1 VLRLFPESVARARS
15 HATRFPRPYW
25 FLLAGEA
32 VQSIGFGIAVP
43 YMTLYLTGPV
53 GITATQTGVMMLV
66 WALVSLAGQPL
77 GGVLADR
84 IGRRPVMIGG
94 LAGAGVSAAG
104 LALVSTFSQVIVVT
118 VAWGLFN
125 SVFEPAAGAYVADV
139 VEPGLRTEAFGLWRV
154 MANAGFAVG
163 PPVGALVIWLSSM
176 RTAYLF
182 TGVAI
187 LVFLVIAFR
196 ALPETRPEPGAGE
209 PPARFREALRDRVLV
224 VLALGTAVA
233 TFTYAYFE
241 EALPVFLHEER
252 GLAVVTWGLVLGIN
266 PILVTIFQ
274 YPIARWAARRSSRLV
289 LAAGAVL
296 QGAALLLLLPF
307 TSIAALVVAVVVLA
321 AGEMLIA
328 PVSSAVAAE
337 IAPERLRG
345 SYQGVINLAWEGAWG
360 PAALMG
366 LWLVG
371 RGQGEVF
378 LALALPIGGLAALL
392 YLMLPGGR
400 LQREPAMVAVEPMR
414 P

>member
-1 VLRLFPESVARARS
+1 VIRFFPESVARARS
-15 HATRFPRPYW
+15 HAARFPRPYW

-32 VQSIGFGIAVP
+32 VQSLGFGIAVP

-53 GITATQTGVMMLV
+53 GITATQTGVMMLI

-104 LALVSTFSQVIVVT
+104 LAFVSSFSQVIVVT

-176 RTAYLF
+176 RTAYLL

-266 PILVTIFQ
+266 PILVTVFQ
-274 YPIARWAARRSSRLV
+274 YPIARWAARRSSRMV

-307 TSIAALVVAVVVLA
+307 TSIGALVVAVVVLA

-360 PAALMG
+360 PAALIG

-371 RGQGEVF
+371 RGQGEIF
-378 LALALPIGGLAALL
+378 LALALPIGGFAALL

-400 LQREPAMVAVEPMR
+400 LQREPVVAAIEPVR

>member
-1 VLRLFPESVARARS
+1 M
-15 HATRFPRPYW
+15 
-25 FLLAGEA
+25 G
-32 VQSIGFGIAVP
+32 
-43 YMTLYLTGPV
+43 
-53 GITATQTGVMMLV
+53 
-66 WALVSLAGQPL
+66 
-77 GGVLADR
+77 
-84 IGRRPVMIGG
+84 
-94 LAGAGVSAAG
+94 
-104 LALVSTFSQVIVVT
+104 
-118 VAWGLFN
+118 
-125 SVFEPAAGAYVADV
+125 
-139 VEPGLRTEAFGLWRV
+139 
-154 MANAGFAVG
+154 NAGFAIG

-176 RTAYLF
+176 RATFLF
-182 TGVAI
+182 AGLAI
-187 LVFLVIAFR
+187 VLFLVIIFR
-196 ALPETRPEPGAGE
+196 GLPESRPEPGEGE
-209 PPARFREALRDRVLV
+209 PPARFREALRDRLLLI
-224 VLALGTAVA
+224 LALGTGIA

-266 PILVTIFQ
+266 PILVTVFQ

-307 TSIAALVVAVVVLA
+307 TSIAALVVAVIVLA

-360 PAALMG
+360 PAALIG

-371 RGQGEVF
+371 RGQGEIF
-378 LALALPIGGLAALL
+378 LALALPIGGFAALL

-400 LQREPAMVAVEPMR
+400 LQREPVVAAIEPVR

>member
-1 VLRLFPESVARARS
+1 VIRLFPESVARARS
-15 HATRFPRPYW
+15 HAARFPRPYW

-32 VQSIGFGIAVP
+32 VQSLGFGIAVP

-53 GITATQTGVMMLV
+53 GITATQTGVMMLI

-104 LALVSTFSQVIVVT
+104 LALVSTFWQVIVVT
-118 VAWGLFN
+118 VAWGIFN

-154 MANAGFAVG
+154 MANAGFAIG

-176 RTAYLF
+176 RMAYLF

-196 ALPETRPEPGAGE
+196 ALPETRPELGEGE

-400 LQREPAMVAVEPMR
+400 LQREPAMVAVEPTR

>member
-1 VLRLFPESVARARS
+1 VIRLFPESVARARS
-15 HATRFPRPYW
+15 HAARFPRPYW

-32 VQSIGFGIAVP
+32 VQSLGFGIAVP
-43 YMTLYLTGPV
+43 YFTLYLTGPV
-53 GITATQTGVMMLV
+53 GITPTQTGVMMLV
-66 WALVSLAGQPL
+66 WAVVSLVGQPL

-84 IGRRPVMIGG
+84 IGRRPVMIAG

-104 LALVSTFSQVIVVT
+104 FAFVSSFWDVIVVT
-118 VAWGLFN
+118 IAWSIFN
-125 SVFEPAAGAYVADV
+125 GVFEPAAGAYVADV

-154 MANAGFAVG
+154 MGNAGFAVG

-176 RTAYLF
+176 RATFLF
-182 TGVAI
+182 AGLAI
-187 LVFLVIAFR
+187 LLFLVIIFHG
-196 ALPETRPEPGAGE
+196 LPESRPEPGEGE
-209 PPARFREALRDRVLV
+209 PPARFRDALRDRLLLI
-224 VLALGTAVA
+224 LALGTAIA
-233 TFTYAYFE
+233 TFTYAFFE

-266 PILVTIFQ
+266 PVLVTIFQ
-274 YPIARWAARRSSRLV
+274 YPIARWAARRSSRNV
-289 LAAGAVL
+289 LAFGAVL
-296 QGAALLLLLPF
+296 QGASLALLLPF
-307 TSIAALVVAVVVLA
+307 SSLGALVVAVVILA

-328 PVSSAVAAE
+328 PVGAAVAAE

-345 SYQGVINLAWEGAWG
+345 SYQGVINIAWEGAWG
-360 PAALMG
+360 PAALIG

-392 YLMLPGGR
+392 FLMLPGGR
-400 LQREPAMVAVEPMR
+400 LQRETPVVAVEAAR

>member
-1 VLRLFPESVARARS
+1 VIRLFPESVARARS
-15 HATRFPRPYW
+15 HAARFPRPYW

-32 VQSIGFGIAVP
+32 VQSVGFGIAVP

-53 GITATQTGVMMLV
+53 GITATETGVMMLV

-104 LALVSTFSQVIVVT
+104 LALVSSFWQVIVVT
-118 VAWGLFN
+118 VAWGIFN

-176 RTAYLF
+176 RTAYLL
-182 TGVAI
+182 TGIAI
-187 LVFLVIAFR
+187 LVFLAIAFR
-196 ALPETRPEPGAGE
+196 ALPETRPEPGDDE

-224 VLALGTAVA
+224 LLALGTAIA
-233 TFTYAYFE
+233 TFTYAFFE

-252 GLAVVTWGLVLGIN
+252 GLAVVTWGLILGIN
-266 PILVTIFQ
+266 PILVTVFQ
-274 YPIARWAARRSSRLV
+274 YPISRWAARRSSRLV
-289 LAAGAVL
+289 LALGAVL
-296 QGAALLLLLPF
+296 QGAALLILLPF
-307 TSIAALVVAVVVLA
+307 TTIGALVVAVVVLA

-360 PAALMG
+360 PAALIG

-378 LALALPIGGLAALL
+378 LALALPIGGFAALL

-400 LQREPAMVAVEPMR
+400 LQREPAIAAIEPVR

>member
-1 VLRLFPESVARARS
+1 
-15 HATRFPRPYW
+15 
-25 FLLAGEA
+25 
-32 VQSIGFGIAVP
+32 
-43 YMTLYLTGPV
+43 
-53 GITATQTGVMMLV
+53 
-66 WALVSLAGQPL
+66 
-77 GGVLADR
+77 
-84 IGRRPVMIGG
+84 
-94 LAGAGVSAAG
+94 
-104 LALVSTFSQVIVVT
+104 
-118 VAWGLFN
+118 
-125 SVFEPAAGAYVADV
+125 
-139 VEPGLRTEAFGLWRV
+139 
-154 MANAGFAVG
+154 
-163 PPVGALVIWLSSM
+163 VIWLSSM
-176 RTAYLF
+176 RMAYLF

-196 ALPETRPEPGAGE
+196 ALPETRPDPEAGE

-252 GLAVVTWGLVLGIN
+252 GLAVVTWGLILGIN

-274 YPIARWAARRSSRLV
+274 YPISRWAARRSSRLV
-289 LAAGAVL
+289 LAFGALL

-307 TSIAALVVAVVVLA
+307 TGVGALVVAVFVLA

-337 IAPERLRG
+337 IAPTRLRG

-360 PAALMG
+360 PAALVG

-400 LQREPAMVAVEPMR
+400 LQREPAIVAVEPTR

>member
-1 VLRLFPESVARARS
+1 MIRLFPETVARARS
-15 HATRFPRPYW
+15 HAGRFPRVYW
-25 FLLAGEA
+25 VLLAGEA
-32 VQSIGFGIAVP
+32 VQSVGFGIAVP
-43 YMTLYLTGPV
+43 YLTLYLTGPV

-66 WALVSLAGQPL
+66 WALVSLVGQPL

-84 IGRRPVMIGG
+84 VGRRPVIIAG
-94 LAGAGVSAAG
+94 LGGAGLSAAG
-104 LALVSTFSQVIVVT
+104 FAFVSGFWDVIAVT
-118 VAWGLFN
+118 VAWGMFN

-176 RTAYLF
+176 RTTYLF
-182 TGVAI
+182 AGVAI
-187 LVFLVIAFR
+187 LVFLLIAFR
-196 ALPETRPEPGAGE
+196 GLPESRPQPRADES
-209 PPARFREALRDRVLV
+209 PARFREAARDRLLV
-224 VLALGTAVA
+224 ILVAGTAVA
-233 TFTYAYFE
+233 TFAFAFFE
-241 EALPVFLHEER
+241 EALPVFLHDER

-266 PILVTIFQ
+266 PILVTLFQ
-274 YPIARWAARRSSRLV
+274 YPISRWAAKRSSRSV
-289 LAAGAVL
+289 LALGAVL
-296 QGAALLLLLPF
+296 QGGALAILLPF
-307 TSIAALVVAVVVLA
+307 TSIGALVIAVVVLA

-345 SYQGVINLAWEGAWG
+345 SYQGAINLAWEGAWG
-360 PAALMG
+360 PAALIG

-378 LALALPIGGLAALL
+378 LALALPIGAVAALF
-392 YLMLPGGR
+392 YLLLPGGR
-400 LQREPAMVAVEPMR
+400 LQREPALAAVEPVR

>member
-1 VLRLFPESVARARS
+1 VPRLFPESVARARS
-15 HATRFPRPYW
+15 HAARFPRPYW

-53 GITATQTGVMMLV
+53 GITATQTGVMMLI

-104 LALVSTFSQVIVVT
+104 LAFVSSFSQVIVVT

-196 ALPETRPEPGAGE
+196 ALPETRPDPEAGE

-252 GLAVVTWGLVLGIN
+252 GLAVVTWGLILGIN

-274 YPIARWAARRSSRLV
+274 YPISRWAARRSSRLV
-289 LAAGAVL
+289 LAFGALL

-307 TSIAALVVAVVVLA
+307 TSLGALAVAVVVLA

-337 IAPERLRG
+337 IAPARLRG

-360 PAALMG
+360 PAALIG

-392 YLMLPGGR
+392 YLLLPGGR
-400 LQREPAMVAVEPMR
+400 LQREPAIVAVEPTR

>member
-1 VLRLFPESVARARS
+1 MIRLFPESVARARS
-15 HATRFPRPYW
+15 HAARFPRAYW

-32 VQSIGFGIAVP
+32 VQSVGFGIAVP

-66 WALVSLAGQPL
+66 WTAVSLAGQPI

-104 LALVSTFSQVIVVT
+104 LALVSNFWQVIVVT
-118 VAWGLFN
+118 VAWGTFN
-125 SVFEPAAGAYVADV
+125 SIFEPAAGAYVADV
-139 VEPGLRTEAFGLWRV
+139 TEPGLRTEAFGLWHV
-154 MANAGFAVG
+154 MANAGFAIG
-163 PPVGALVIWLSSM
+163 PPIGALVIWLSSM
-176 RTAYLF
+176 RTTYLLA
-182 TGVAI
+182 GLAI
-187 LVFLVIAFR
+187 LGYLAIAFR
-196 ALPETRPEPGAGE
+196 ALPESRAAPGEGE
-209 PPARFREALRDRVLV
+209 PPARFREALRDRLLLL
-224 VLALGTAVA
+224 LALGTATA
-233 TFTYAYFE
+233 TFAFAFFE

-266 PILVTIFQ
+266 PILVTVFQ
-274 YPIARWAARRSSRLV
+274 YPIARWASRRSSRSV
-289 LAAGAVL
+289 LGAGAVL
-296 QGAALLLLLPF
+296 QGAALMLPF
-307 TSIAALVVAVVVLA
+307 ESLAALVVAVFVLT

-337 IAPERLRG
+337 LAPERLRG

-360 PAALMG
+360 PTALVG

-378 LALALPIGGLAALL
+378 LALALPIGILAALV
-392 YLMLPGGR
+392 YLTLPGGR
-400 LQREPAMVAVEPMR
+400 LQREPELVSVEPVR